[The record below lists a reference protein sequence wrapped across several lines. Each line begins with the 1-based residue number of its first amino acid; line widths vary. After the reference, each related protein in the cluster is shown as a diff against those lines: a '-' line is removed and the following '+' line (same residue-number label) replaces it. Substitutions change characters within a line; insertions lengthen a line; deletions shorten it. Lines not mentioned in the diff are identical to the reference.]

1 MNSIRPRNDT
11 LEKSFESSNMS
22 VSLLFLPKRKKDF

>member
-1 MNSIRPRNDT
+1 